1 MGWDRGV
8 LRDLVRTP
16 ASGIGKKRWW
26 RIESGAASI
35 AQRLEHC
42 KFHFKEIQ
50 QLHKKLVG
58 GKSNAE
64 LQMQMFRPHAAAR
77 NKQFLKVSAHSL
89 AFVQNL
95 HSISDTLGMV
105 IRNVLLDKAIKG
117 DRGYLSD
124 LLKPQF
130 LPYYPGMT
138 AIIKQIVSHPD
149 FDYLKALSNQSK
161 HNCIVDTLLMVSMR
175 DGIPTRLTLSAFEYK
190 GEPYSQVDLE
200 QFFQAEYERQS
211 KLTIAAGCEL
221 NQILRQRIQLAG
233 K

>member
-1 MGWDRGV
+1 MKWDREE
-8 LRDLVRTP
+8 LRDLALTP
-16 ASGIGKKRWW
+16 ASRLGKKRWW
-26 RIESGAASI
+26 QIESGAASI
-35 AQRLEHC
+35 AQRLGHC
-42 KFHFKEIQ
+42 EFHFNEIQ
-50 QLHKKLVG
+50 RLHKKLID
-58 GKSNAE
+58 GKSNTE
-64 LQMQMFRPHAAAR
+64 LQMQIFRPRSAAR
-77 NKQFLKVSAHSL
+77 NNLLLKVSAHSL

-124 LLKPQF
+124 LKPQL
-130 LPYYPGMT
+130 LPDYPGLT
-138 AIIKQIVSHPD
+138 AIIQQIVSHPD

-161 HNCIVDTLLMVSMR
+161 HNCIVDTQLTVSMR
-175 DGIPTRLTLSAFEYK
+175 DGIPTRLVLSAFKYK
-190 GEPYSQVDLE
+190 GKPYDRADLE

-221 NQILRQRIQLAG
+221 NQILRQRIQLAA